1 METFLVYTMKSGV
14 AMFLFYG
21 VYLLLLKKSTH
32 FKLNRFYLLSTFIFS
47 IVLPFIQID
56 LFTSSKPQ
64 VIHYMLKA
72 VEINQ
77 IESIDTAVI
86 PLYGIISWAYL
97 LVLSGL
103 LLWLIIGLVRIIHIY
118 VTAIPLKTDEVT
130 IHKTAADHGPFS
142 FFTHV
147 FIPSTLIPSPNLNQ
161 IVEHEL
167 VHVRQGHSLDALLV
181 DVISAVIWFNPMVWI
196 YRASIKET
204 HEYLA
209 DQGVISKGY
218 HPVSY
223 KQMILESAIGS
234 KVLLPVN
241 SFNRIKIKNRLI
253 MINKLKPSR
262 FAALKLVA
270 VLPVVAFLFYSFSN
284 PVTSIENSLLSLTE
298 DIAVESYALTLNEL
312 KDDTVYAQVDEMPVF
327 SKGGN
332 DGLRM
337 YIAQNIKYPAS
348 ARDKGIQASIFV
360 SFVINK
366 KGKVENVEL
375 IRAKSY
381 ILDGKKKVNTSAPEL
396 EEESLRVV
404 KSLPDFTPGKQN
416 GKPVSVKMTVPI
428 NYKLDGKKKD
438 KKNK

>member
-1 METFLVYTMKSGV
+1 
-14 AMFLFYG
+14 
-21 VYLLLLKKSTH
+21 
-32 FKLNRFYLLSTFIFS
+32 
-47 IVLPFIQID
+47 
-56 LFTSSKPQ
+56 
-64 VIHYMLKA
+64 
-72 VEINQ
+72 
-77 IESIDTAVI
+77 
-86 PLYGIISWAYL
+86 
-97 LVLSGL
+97 
-103 LLWLIIGLVRIIHIY
+103 
-118 VTAIPLKTDEVT
+118 
-130 IHKTAADHGPFS
+130 
-142 FFTHV
+142 
-147 FIPSTLIPSPNLNQ
+147 
-161 IVEHEL
+161 
-167 VHVRQGHSLDALLV
+167 
-181 DVISAVIWFNPMVWI
+181 
-196 YRASIKET
+196 
-204 HEYLA
+204 
-209 DQGVISKGY
+209 
-218 HPVSY
+218 
-223 KQMILESAIGS
+223 
-234 KVLLPVN
+234 
-241 SFNRIKIKNRLI
+241 

-428 NYKLDGKKKD
+428 NYKLDSKKKD